1 MIKHQV
7 NEHAGDGNVKP
18 DRHRPFGD
26 PAVLVPAALKDRNQG
41 ENDERQGGEG
51 EQNVGRQHWKIN
63 CCQPTAKTR
72 RFFSDVDVISD
83 IANEKKGGGND
94 RRDHANDVALPKI
107 PPDKIPAGRNEN
119 STDKIERGIDCR

>member
-1 MIKHQV
+1 MIKHQI
-7 NEHAGDGNVKP
+7 NEHAGDRDVKP
-18 DRHRPFGD
+18 DRHRPFCD
-26 PAVLVPAALKDRNQG
+26 PPMFVPAALEDRNEG
-41 ENDERQGGEG
+41 ENDERKRDKG
-51 EQNVGRQHWKIN
+51 EQNVARQHWKIN
-63 CCQPTAKTR
+63 CCQPTAKAE
-72 RFFSDVDVISD
+72 RFFADVDVIGD